1 MYTYVLLR
9 NSLVVAHC
17 CLTRDSN
24 SAGVT
29 GRPEANSFSPST
41 NLTSQNLKKHN
52 RELMIKNYHFGLKSK
67 PKAQNLQHAKKVM
80 SDSAGVVDFA
90 FGLVNTALN
99 LPNGQVNFFGK
110 FKLQKGGNQSCWSK
124 RVLELIEMT
133 CGLVHASYSLPKWQA
148 VKLTFFAP
156 WPATWN
162 PNLLWS
168 YLVQGEGGN

>member
-67 PKAQNLQHAKKVM
+67 LKAQNLQRAKKVM

-110 FKLQKGGNQSCWSK
+110 FKLQKGGNQSC
-124 RVLELIEMT
+124 
-133 CGLVHASYSLPKWQA
+133 
-148 VKLTFFAP
+148 
-156 WPATWN
+156 
-162 PNLLWS
+162 
-168 YLVQGEGGN
+168 